1 MCLNKHNNNNNN
13 NSFEKRKQYNPT
25 RSQMKANDVMRKK
38 SLNVKV
44 NMKIHYLI
52 LLCVTGEKIKL
63 IHSGHINTMMDTFL
77 PTHTFCFYNY

>member
-44 NMKIHYLI
+44 NMKIH
-52 LLCVTGEKIKL
+52 
-63 IHSGHINTMMDTFL
+63 
-77 PTHTFCFYNY
+77 